1 VDCEKFDRVVLDL
14 LYDELDEL
22 TTAAARRHM
31 DHCARCRPIGASLRA
46 TRSVGV
52 LPLTDPPLHLLGAIL
67 GREEEA
73 RLTANTRQRVGR
85 GISILAGYAMRPQ
98 VAMAAVLL
106 LMIGLGL
113 LLLQV
118 RPTEPVATSERGVPE
133 FEAESAPSAA
143 DLQRRETPPA
153 EDAARDTAD
162 EGEATAGDAYARGV
176 AAFRAGHFADAK
188 AEFERVAKKGSQ
200 QGATAELWSAQ
211 ATRQLDG
218 CDAAAPLFE
227 RIAHRHSGTS
237 LAHEASWQLADCY
250 RAKGRVEPARR
261 EYLRLLTVDSY
272 AERARAALD
281 DLGGAPD
288 ASLIAARPA
297 PQADSGAASAAR
309 ATRKGE
315 PNAANEAAAEP
326 GSASPATSAGSPSAP
341 ARGAAPAKAAS
352 SAEQDSGPSS
362 ASSSSP

>member
-31 DHCARCRPIGASLRA
+31 DHCARCRPIGVSLRA

-52 LPLTDPPLHLLGAIL
+52 LPLTEPPVHLLDAIL

-118 RPTEPVATSERGVPE
+118 RPAEPVATSERGVPE
-133 FEAESAPSAA
+133 FEAENTPSAA

-153 EDAARDTAD
+153 EDARDTAD
-162 EGEATAGDAYARGV
+162 EGETTTGDAYARGV

-227 RIAHRHSGTS
+227 RIAHRHSGTG

-261 EYLRLLTVDSY
+261 EYLRLLTVDGY

-297 PQADSGAASAAR
+297 PQADSGVAVAGG
-309 ATRKGE
+309 ATRKGK
-315 PNAANEAAAEP
+315 PNSANEAAAEP
-326 GSASPATSAGSPSAP
+326 GSASSATSAGSAASP
-341 ARGAAPAKAAS
+341 ARGPAPAKAAS
-352 SAEQDSGPSS
+352 SAEQESGPNG
-362 ASSSSP
+362 ASPSSP